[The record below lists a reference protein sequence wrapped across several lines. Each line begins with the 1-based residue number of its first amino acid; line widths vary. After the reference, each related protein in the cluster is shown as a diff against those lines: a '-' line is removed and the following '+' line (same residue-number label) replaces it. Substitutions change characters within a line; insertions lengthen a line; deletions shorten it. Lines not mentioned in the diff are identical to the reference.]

1 MWRTQGGRK
10 GCVALRPPYRLH
22 KLLRKV
28 TVVGSGASGVHF
40 ALTLLRKGYD
50 VLMIDGGQAPPSPVA
65 PQHSFDTLKRSLDDP
80 ARYFLGKDF
89 EAVIYPDDDSEFYG
103 FPPSKRY
110 VFAQPPAFD
119 YAAEGFEP
127 LFSFAQGGLAQ
138 AWTAG
143 VYPFNDEELR
153 NYPFS
158 YADIAPFYGEV
169 ARRIGIAG
177 VEDDLAQFFPVHDH
191 LHAPLT
197 LDSHSAKLLDRYERA
212 KRHLNEK
219 LGCYLGRTRI
229 AVLSQ
234 SREGRDGCSYRGRC
248 LWGCPTRAF
257 YTPLITLEECRTF
270 SRFEYVP
277 NRFVRRFTFDAGRR
291 ITGLVAAGLDGDRE
305 ETFPVE
311 TLALAAGTLST
322 AQIFLNSIYEQ
333 SGEVA
338 TLSGLMDNR
347 QILMPFVNLRML
359 GKPCSAESYQYH
371 QVGMGLTG
379 DRPEEYIH
387 GQITTLKTGLFHPV
401 IQQFPL
407 DLRSATSVFRQIHA
421 ALGVANINLHD
432 TRRAEN
438 LVTLAPA
445 PGSEHPRLSIRYE
458 AASSEQDLLQR
469 TIRRTAKA
477 LRRLG
482 CIVPPGMTHI
492 RPMGAS
498 VHYTGTLPMSAQRHT
513 YTTSPLCRSH
523 DFDNLFVVDG
533 STFPFLPAK
542 NLTFT
547 LMANAVRVATQA
559 F

>member
-1 MWRTQGGRK
+1 MRE
-10 GCVALRPPYRLH
+10 V
-22 KLLRKV
+22 V
-28 TVVGSGASGVHF
+28 IVGSGASGVHF
-40 ALTLLRKGYD
+40 ALTLLQKGYD
-50 VLMIDGGQAPPSPVA
+50 VLMLDAGQAPPPPVA
-65 PQHSFDTLKRSLDDP
+65 PELSFDALKRTLDDP
-80 ARYFLGKDF
+80 ARYFLGDAF
-89 EAVIYPDDDSEFYG
+89 ESVIYPNDDAEFYG

-110 VFAQPPAFD
+110 VFTHPSAFG
-119 YAAEGFEP
+119 YTSEGFEP

-143 VYPFNDEELR
+143 VYPFNEDELR
-153 NYPFS
+153 DYPFG

-177 VEDDLAQFFPVHDH
+177 ADDDLARFIPVHDY
-191 LHAPLT
+191 LLAPL
-197 LDSHSAKLLDRYERA
+197 DLDRHSEVLLERYENT
-212 KRHLNEK
+212 KGYLNDK

-229 AVLSQ
+229 AVLSED
-234 SREGRDGCSYRGRC
+234 REGRSRCTYRGRC
-248 LWGCPTRAF
+248 LWGCPNRAL
-257 YTPLITLEECRTF
+257 YTPSLTLAECQKYAGFR
-270 SRFEYVP
+270 YVP
-277 NRFVRRFTFDAGRR
+277 NRFVRHFTYDTERR
-291 ITGLVAAGLDGDRE
+291 ITGVAVSGLDEGPM
-305 ETFPVE
+305 ETLPVD

-322 AQIFLNSIYEQ
+322 SQIFLNSIYRQ

-338 TLSGLMDNR
+338 ELHGLMDNR
-347 QILMPFVNLRML
+347 QILMPFVNLRMV
-359 GKPCSAESYQYH
+359 GKACRAESYQYH

-379 DRPEEYIH
+379 NHPREYIH

-407 DLRSATSVFRQIHA
+407 DLRSATSVFGYLHA

-432 TRRAEN
+432 TRRQGN
-438 LVTLAPA
+438 LVTLEPN
-445 PGSEHPRLSIRYE
+445 PRTGQPHLAIQYE
-458 AASSEQDLLQR
+458 ALPSERDVLQAAIKR
-469 TIRRTAKA
+469 ARKA

-482 CIVPPGMTHI
+482 CIAPPGMTHV

-498 VHYTGTLPMSAQRHT
+498 VHYTGTLPMSERRQAF
-513 YTTSPLCRSH
+513 TTSPLCQSH
-523 DFDNLFVVDG
+523 DFQNLYVVDG